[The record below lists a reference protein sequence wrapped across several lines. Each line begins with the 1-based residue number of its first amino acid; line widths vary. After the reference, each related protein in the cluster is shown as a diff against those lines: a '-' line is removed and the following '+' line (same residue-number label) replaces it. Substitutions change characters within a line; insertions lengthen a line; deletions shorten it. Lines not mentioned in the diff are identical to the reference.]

1 MNATTPG
8 IDLTDIQKNRS
19 AGRRYGHSPSAC
31 LEPIVGKRFLAVH
44 VIVADQIEF
53 WFRCS
58 STPPGGGKI
67 SAAIRCWMTDG

>member
-1 MNATTPG
+1 MLDGVTG
-8 IDLTDIQKNRS
+8 INHLHVWNLLS
-19 AGRRYGHSPSAC
+19 ESVA
-31 LEPIVGKRFLAVH
+31 LAVH